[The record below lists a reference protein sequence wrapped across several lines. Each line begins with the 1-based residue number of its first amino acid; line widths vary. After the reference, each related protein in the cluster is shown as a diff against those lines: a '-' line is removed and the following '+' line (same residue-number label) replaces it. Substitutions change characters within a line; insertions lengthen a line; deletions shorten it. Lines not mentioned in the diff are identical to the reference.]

1 MKAMALVPNGLLY
14 FILIT
19 SWISRSL
26 MSPVAKQHTAAFD
39 EIARV
44 NQNYGEDFPL
54 SFSRYSRCLFYYE
67 KDLESMRMI

>member
-1 MKAMALVPNGLLY
+1 
-14 FILIT
+14 
-19 SWISRSL
+19 

-44 NQNYGEDFPL
+44 NQNYGKDFPL
-54 SFSRYSRCLFYYE
+54 SFSRYSRCLFYNE

>member
-1 MKAMALVPNGLLY
+1 
-14 FILIT
+14 
-19 SWISRSL
+19 

-39 EIARV
+39 EITRV
-44 NQNYGEDFPL
+44 NQNYGKDFPL